1 MTAYTMSS
9 NTRIEE
15 EETPSGSA
23 PGQGSD
29 APTTPT
35 VDRVGFLS
43 EEGRNHLVSLLNAG
57 SRVQHTGCLASI
69 ADGYEM
75 AKAFKYFTDPAFD
88 PADVPAIPEGSD
100 QLQNCGKAPQKSLAL
115 IGVAIRTA
123 IAGQSPKDHTSAYS
137 ISDVY
142 PVVEA
147 IRYFTLPPK
156 SG

>member
-1 MTAYTMSS
+1 MSS

-15 EETPSGSA
+15 EQAPEQASSASA
-23 PGQGSD
+23 PS
-29 APTTPT
+29 
-35 VDRVGFLS
+35 VDRVGFLT

-75 AKAFKYFTDPAFD
+75 SKAFKYFTDPTFD
-88 PADVPAIPEGSD
+88 PADVPLTPEGAEP
-100 QLQNCGKAPQKSLAL
+100 LQNCGKASQKALAL

-123 IAGQSPKDHTSAYS
+123 IAGQAPKDHTSAYS
-137 ISDVY
+137 INEVY

-156 SG
+156 TG